1 MEILQ
6 KTLEQF
12 LAFIPRLTGA
22 LIISAIGFV
31 LAKVLSTVVEKILVA
46 IKIDKFG
53 EKINDIEAFQGIGL
67 QIKISNFCSKLI
79 YYIVILVALVAA
91 SDALQMQVISVQL
104 AKIVEYIPKLI
115 SALVVVMIGALIANF
130 VKELVAKTLTSLRI
144 AAANLLGS
152 LVFYILFITIA
163 ISGLAQAEINTD
175 FLTANLSIILGG
187 VVAAFALS
195 FGIAARTTMANLLG
209 MVYSNSKFR
218 IGDTIRIGEVKGQIV
233 AIDANSMTLQTEA
246 SHTIIPMA
254 KLAEEMVERF

>member
-22 LIISAIGFV
+22 LIIGVIGFV
-31 LAKVLSTVVEKILVA
+31 LAKTLATILEKILIA

-53 EKINDIEAFQGIGL
+53 EKINDIEAFQGLGL
-67 QIKISNFCSKLI
+67 QLKISNFCSKLV
-79 YYIVILVALVAA
+79 YYIIILITLVAA
-91 SDALQMQVISVQL
+91 SDALQMQIVSIQL

-130 VKELVAKTLTSLRI
+130 MKDVVTKTLTSLRI
-144 AAANLLGS
+144 AAASLLGS

-187 VVAAFALS
+187 IVAAFALS

-209 MVYSNSKFR
+209 MVYSNSKFKV
-218 IGDTIRIGEVKGQIV
+218 GDVIRIGVVKGQIV
-233 AIDANSMTLQTEA
+233 AIDANSMTLQSDT
-246 SHTIIPMA
+246 SQVIIPMA
-254 KLAEEMVERF
+254 KIAEEMVERF